1 MKKIMPF
8 FLLVCF
14 LIGITIDY
22 SCKKDKTL
30 PTLTTTAV
38 TNITIN
44 SATAGGSITKDGGAD
59 VTARGVCWGTDTNPT
74 TSDSFTT
81 DATGTGS
88 FTSQLTNLNA
98 NTLYHVRAYA
108 TNSVGT
114 AYGNDVI
121 FTTSQVTLAVL
132 TTAEITSIS
141 LTTAVSGGNITAD
154 GGGSVTARGICWAT
168 TANPDLTKSK
178 TTEGTG
184 TGVFVSNMT
193 DLLPATLYH
202 VRAYATNSAGT
213 AYGNDLSFTTSEI
226 VVPTLTT
233 ADITLIT
240 LTTAVSGGTITSD
253 GGATISDKGVCWAT
267 TLNPVITD
275 TKASSGTGTGTF
287 VTNITGLTAG
297 VTYHVRAYAT
307 NSAGTAYGNDIVF
320 TATPVALATLT
331 TTTVTLVGQTIA
343 TSGGNITADGG
354 GTITAR
360 GVCWSTTLDPTT
372 TASKTSNNTG
382 PGIFVSNITGLL
394 PATLYHVRAYAVNSA
409 GTAYGQD
416 LTFTTDPIVVP
427 TLTTTII
434 TAVTQLTAE
443 SGGTI
448 TSDGGGAV
456 TERGVCWAITLNPT
470 TTNPKTTDG
479 PGTGN
484 YPSSITGLSAGTLY
498 HVRAYATNSA
508 GTAYGNDRTFTTS
521 PAGVAILTTTAVTSI
536 TTTTAVSGGNV
547 TSDGGGAV
555 TARGVCWATTTLPT
569 TSDPKTT
576 DASGTGVFESNLS
589 SLLPGTTYHVRAYA
603 TNNVGTA
610 YGNEITFTTDPTVV
624 PTLTTTA
631 ATLVTM
637 TSASS
642 GGNVTVAGAG
652 IISAR
657 GICFST
663 SHNPTIADSPTS
675 NGTGTGGFTSLL
687 TGLTAATPYYVR
699 AYATNSVGTG
709 YGNEVEFST
718 KVADEEG
725 NAYGTVLIGTQ
736 LWMSENLKTQ
746 HYANGD
752 TINTIAGPIWA
763 AEFSSYQWAY
773 NDNANNEVNTYG
785 RLYNFYAATDPRGV
799 CPAGFHV
806 PTNAEWTTLSDY
818 LGTNGFGFAGN
829 AANIAKAVASTSG
842 WTTDPTPGDVGND
855 QATNNA
861 SGFNAVPGG
870 FRNGDGVYVELGASE
885 YIGSSTPNGP
895 SKAYYRAIQY
905 QYPYMGTNDY
915 GAWNGYAIRC
925 VK

>member
-38 TNITIN
+38 TNVTIN
-44 SATAGGSITKDGGAD
+44 SATSGGSITNDGGAG
-59 VTARGVCWGTDTNPT
+59 VTARGVCWSTDADPT
-74 TSDSFTT
+74 TGDSFTT

-114 AYGNDVI
+114 AYGNDVS

-132 TTAEITSIS
+132 TTAEVTSIS

-168 TANPDLTKSK
+168 TENPDLTKSK
-178 TTEGTG
+178 TTDGTG
-184 TGVFVSNMT
+184 NGVFVSNMT

-233 ADITLIT
+233 ADITSIT

-275 TKASSGTGTGTF
+275 SKASSGTGTGTF

-307 NSAGTAYGNDIVF
+307 NSAGTAYGNDIFF
-320 TATPVALATLT
+320 TATPVSLATLT
-331 TTTVTLVGQTIA
+331 TTTVTLVGQTVA

-354 GTITAR
+354 GSITAR
-360 GVCWSTTLDPTT
+360 GVCWSTTLNPTT
-372 TASKTSNNTG
+372 AASKTSDNSG

-394 PATLYHVRAYAVNSA
+394 PATLYHVRAYAVNAA

-456 TERGVCWAITLNPT
+456 TERGVCWATTLNPT

-479 PGTGN
+479 AGTGN

-521 PAGVAILTTTAVTSI
+521 PAGVAVLTTTAVTSI
-536 TTTTAVSGGNV
+536 TTMTAVSGGDI

-569 TSDPKTT
+569 TSDAKTT
-576 DASGTGVFESNLS
+576 DASGTGVFVSNLS

-603 TNNVGTA
+603 TNNVGTS
-610 YGNEITFTTDPTVV
+610 YGNEITFTTDPTDV

-631 ATLVTM
+631 VTLVTL

-642 GGNVTVAGAG
+642 GGNINVAGAG
-652 IISAR
+652 IVSAR

-663 SHNPTIADSPTS
+663 NHNPTISDSPTD
-675 NGTGTGGFTSLL
+675 NGTGTGGYPSLL
-687 TGLTAATPYYVR
+687 TGLTGATVYYVR

-725 NAYGTVLIGTQ
+725 NAYSTVLIGTQ

-752 TINTIAGPIWA
+752 TINTIDGTIWA

-773 NDNANNEVNTYG
+773 NDNANNEANTYG

-799 CPAGFHV
+799 CPTGFHV
-806 PTNAEWTTLSDY
+806 PTDAEWTTLSDY
-818 LGTNGFGFAGN
+818 LGTNGFGFGGN
-829 AANIAKAVASTSG
+829 AANIAKALASTSG

-855 QATNNA
+855 QATNNT

-870 FRNGDGVYVELGASE
+870 FRNGDGLYQELGASE

-895 SKAYYRAIQY
+895 GKAFYRAIQY

-915 GAWNGYAIRC
+915 GPWNGYAIRC